1 VPGPDD
7 VLVRVAAAAL
17 NPYDWHMVRGDPLVA
32 RLTGGMGL
40 RRPAALVAGVD
51 AAGEVTAVGAN
62 VTDLRPGDVVLGFCA
77 GALAEYARA
86 SADRVVP
93 KPARLSVEQAAAVP
107 MAAVTAL
114 QGLRDV
120 GGVRAGHR
128 VLING
133 AAGGVGTYGVQIA
146 TALGAEVTGV
156 CSAANRE
163 LVRALGA
170 VRAIDYAVEDFT
182 DGRVRYD
189 VILDNV
195 GNTRSAGAPGPH
207 PDRDPAAQRRRL
219 ARPRDR
225 AALADRPRRCHRP
238 VRPPAAAAVPVHAE
252 PGRPARDHRLRRRRP
267 AHPGDRPHLPAGR
280 DRGCPAARGARAHPR
295 EGRHHHP
302 LSAARRAGTGSDR
315 AQRLGRRDSVR
326 ARRAAVVCD
335 ARSAS
340 RSRVS
345 RRPRARRPDAPAP
358 SPVPALP
365 RRASPRPP
373 PHAAASRT
381 AAPKPTA
388 TYNGVASMSG
398 DDALGTAYYAL
409 QHAPSVRV
417 KAILKGGDPWTLE
430 LRYRGPTR
438 TARTPSTG

>member
-1 VPGPDD
+1 MKAIVQERFGTPDVLRLADVDPPVPGPDD

-51 AAGEVTAVGAN
+51 AAGEVTAVGAS
-62 VTDLRPGDVVLGFCA
+62 VTELRPGDVVLGFCA

-86 SADRVVP
+86 RADRVVP

-170 VRAIDYAVEDFT
+170 VRAIDYAVED
-182 DGRVRYD
+182 
-189 VILDNV
+189 
-195 GNTRSAGAPGPH
+195 RSEEH
-207 PDRDPAAQRRRL
+207 TSELQSHVNLVCRL
-219 ARPRDR
+219 
-225 AALADRPRRCHRP
+225 L
-238 VRPPAAAAVPVHAE
+238 
-252 PGRPARDHRLRRRRP
+252 
-267 AHPGDRPHLPAGR
+267 
-280 DRGCPAARGARAHPR
+280 
-295 EGRHHHP
+295 
-302 LSAARRAGTGSDR
+302 
-315 AQRLGRRDSVR
+315 
-326 ARRAAVVCD
+326 
-335 ARSAS
+335 
-340 RSRVS
+340 
-345 RRPRARRPDAPAP
+345 
-358 SPVPALP
+358 
-365 RRASPRPP
+365 
-373 PHAAASRT
+373 
-381 AAPKPTA
+381 
-388 TYNGVASMSG
+388 
-398 DDALGTAYYAL
+398 
-409 QHAPSVRV
+409 
-417 KAILKGGDPWTLE
+417 LE
-430 LRYRGPTR
+430 KK
-438 TARTPSTG
+438 